1 MTEQSNPKLELIPMS
16 AQAKLGVLFQMELTF
31 TVSES
36 LTELDSMLDHLDFK
50 QYPIVQNSKTV
61 KLQQTLPFIP
71 DDETIKKY
79 AQIIKDA
86 HNRKSGQTTIR
97 DIQFLGFSYIRPVRP
112 VSNQNDENP
121 PA

>member
-1 MTEQSNPKLELIPMS
+1 MPEQSNPKLELIPMS
-16 AQAKLGVLFQMELTF
+16 EQAKPGVLFQMELTF

-36 LTELDSMLDHLDFK
+36 LTEIDNMLAHLDFK
-50 QYPIVQNSKTV
+50 QYPTVQNSKTV
-61 KLQQTLPFIP
+61 KIQQTLPFIP

-86 HNRKSGQTTIR
+86 HNRESGQTTIR

-112 VSNQNDENP
+112 VPNQNDENP

>member
-1 MTEQSNPKLELIPMS
+1 MTEQSKPKLELIPMS
-16 AQAKLGVLFQMELTF
+16 EQAKLGILFQMELVYTI
-31 TVSES
+31 SES
-36 LTELDSMLDHLDFK
+36 LTELDDMLAHLDFK
-50 QYPIVQNSKTV
+50 QYPTVQNSKTV
-61 KLQQTLPFIP
+61 KIQQTLPFIP
-71 DDETIKKY
+71 DDGTIKKY

-86 HNRKSGQTTIR
+86 HNRESGQTTIR

>member
-1 MTEQSNPKLELIPMS
+1 MSEQSKPKLELIPMTE
-16 AQAKLGVLFQMELTF
+16 QAKLNVLFQMELVY

-36 LTELDSMLDHLDFK
+36 LTELDDMLAHLDFK
-50 QYPIVQNSKTV
+50 QYPTVQNSKTV
-61 KLQQTLPFIP
+61 KIQQTLPFIP

-79 AQIIKDA
+79 SQIIKDA
-86 HNRKSGQTTIR
+86 HNRESGKTTIR
-97 DIQFLGFSYIRPVRP
+97 DMQFLGFSYIRPMRP

>member
-1 MTEQSNPKLELIPMS
+1 MPEQSNPKLELIPMS
-16 AQAKLGVLFQMELTF
+16 EQAKLGVLFQMELTY

-36 LTELDSMLDHLDFK
+36 LTELDNMLDHLDFK
-50 QYPIVQNSKTV
+50 QYPTVQNSKTV

-71 DDETIKKY
+71 DDTTIKKY

-86 HNRKSGQTTIR
+86 HNQQSGQTTIR
-97 DIQFLGFSYIRPVRP
+97 DIRFLGFSYIRPVRP
-112 VSNQNDENP
+112 VPNQNDENP

>member
-1 MTEQSNPKLELIPMS
+1 MSEQSNLKLELIPMS
-16 AQAKLGVLFQMELTF
+16 EQAKLNVLFQMELTF

-36 LTELDSMLDHLDFK
+36 LTELDNMLDHLDFK
-50 QYPIVQNSKTV
+50 QYPTVQNSKTV

-71 DDETIKKY
+71 DDTTIKKY

-86 HNRKSGQTTIR
+86 HNQESGQTTIR
-97 DIQFLGFSYIRPVRP
+97 DIRFLGFSYIRPVRP
-112 VSNQNDENP
+112 VPNQNDENP

>member
-1 MTEQSNPKLELIPMS
+1 MPEQSNPKLELIPMS
-16 AQAKLGVLFQMELTF
+16 EQAKLGVLFQMELTF

-50 QYPIVQNSKTV
+50 QYPTVQNSKTV

-71 DDETIKKY
+71 NDETIKKY
-79 AQIIKDA
+79 AQIIKDT
-86 HNRKSGQTTIR
+86 HNRESGQTTIR

>member
-1 MTEQSNPKLELIPMS
+1 MPEQSNPKLELIPMS
-16 AQAKLGVLFQMELTF
+16 EQYNLGILFQMELTF

-36 LTELDSMLDHLDFK
+36 LTEIDNMLDHLDFK
-50 QYPIVQNSKTV
+50 QYPTVQNSKTV
-61 KLQQTLPFIP
+61 KLQQTLPFVP
-71 DDETIKKY
+71 DDDTIKKY

-86 HNRKSGQTTIR
+86 HNRESKQTTIR
-97 DIQFLGFSYIRPVRP
+97 DMQFLGFSYIRPVRP

>member
-1 MTEQSNPKLELIPMS
+1 MSEQSNPKLELIPMNE
-16 AQAKLGVLFQMELTF
+16 QAKLNVLFQMELVYTI
-31 TVSES
+31 SES
-36 LTELDSMLDHLDFK
+36 LTELDDMLAHLDFK
-50 QYPIVQNSKTV
+50 QYPTVQNSKTV
-61 KLQQTLPFIP
+61 KIQQTLPFIP

-86 HNRKSGQTTIR
+86 HNRESRQTTIR

-112 VSNQNDENP
+112 ISNQNDEDP

>member
-1 MTEQSNPKLELIPMS
+1 MPEQSNPKLELIPMS
-16 AQAKLGVLFQMELTF
+16 EQAKLNVLFQMELVY

-36 LTELDSMLDHLDFK
+36 LTELDDMLAHLDFK
-50 QYPIVQNSKTV
+50 QYPTVQNSKTIR
-61 KLQQTLPFIP
+61 LQQTLPFIP
-71 DDETIKKY
+71 DDTTIKKY

-86 HNRKSGQTTIR
+86 HNQQSGQTTIR

-112 VSNQNDENP
+112 VPNQNDENP

>member
-86 HNRKSGQTTIR
+86 HNRESGQTTIR

>member
-1 MTEQSNPKLELIPMS
+1 MPEQSNPKLELIPMNE
-16 AQAKLGVLFQMELTF
+16 QAKLNVLFQMELTF

-36 LTELDSMLDHLDFK
+36 LTELDNMLDHLDFK
-50 QYPIVQNSKTV
+50 QYPTVQNSKTV

-71 DDETIKKY
+71 DDTTIKKY

-86 HNRKSGQTTIR
+86 HNQQSGQTTIR

-112 VSNQNDENP
+112 VPNQNDENP

>member
-1 MTEQSNPKLELIPMS
+1 MSEQSNPKLELIPMS
-16 AQAKLGVLFQMELTF
+16 EQYNLGILFQMELTF

-36 LTELDSMLDHLDFK
+36 LTELDNMLDHLDFK
-50 QYPIVQNSKTV
+50 QYPTVQNSKTV

-86 HNRKSGQTTIR
+86 HNRESGQTTIR

-112 VSNQNDENP
+112 VPNQNDENP